1 MVKNILSEIAC
12 VFGMTS
18 LILLRIK
25 TVSWTLILLLA
36 VVYLVLSIF
45 FSIKAHRTNSDVT
58 ANQEK
63 YLQWLHNC
71 LCCSYGTI
79 LILLLL

>member
-12 VFGMTS
+12 VFGMTFIILTRIQPAS
-18 LILLRIK
+18 LTFHILL
-25 TVSWTLILLLA
+25 TVTYA
-36 VVYLVLSIF
+36 VLSLF

-71 LCCSYGTI
+71 LWCSYGTI

>member
-1 MVKNILSEIAC
+1 MLKEVLREIAC
-12 VFGMTS
+12 IFGMTS
-18 LILLRIK
+18 LILLRIE

-58 ANQEK
+58 ANQDK

-71 LCCSYGTI
+71 LWCSYGTI

>member
-1 MVKNILSEIAC
+1 MEKKILSEIAC
-12 VFGMTS
+12 VCGMTS
-18 LILLRIK
+18 LTLLRIK

-36 VVYLVLSIF
+36 VAYLILSIF

-71 LCCSYGTI
+71 LCCSYLTI